1 MLMEEPGR
9 ENDYL
14 VKHADL
20 MLRDFRKLTGRDL
33 ISPDLGSIN
42 AARALYHAPF
52 FVASHDS
59 SEDPVLT
66 YGNLFAQ
73 TLFEMS
79 WADFTS
85 TPSRLTAEAPNREER
100 ARLLSEVTGQGFI
113 KNYSGVR
120 ISASGK
126 RFRIKEAMVWNLTG
140 SGESLIGQ
148 AATFT
153 DWERV

>member
-1 MLMEEPGR
+1 
-9 ENDYL
+9 
-14 VKHADL
+14 
-20 MLRDFRKLTGRDL
+20 
-33 ISPDLGSIN
+33 
-42 AARALYHAPF
+42 
-52 FVASHDS
+52 
-59 SEDPVLT
+59 
-66 YGNLFAQ
+66 
-73 TLFEMS
+73 MS